1 MVIKTVKTFK
11 HLEHMEI
18 VDGPT
23 HRGDVTVAFYQ
34 GSQRIKLTFSLWD
47 MEFIAEI
54 AARSMKSGLLTIK
67 NMKKRIGDAH
77 DSIELE

>member
-1 MVIKTVKTFK
+1 
-11 HLEHMEI
+11 
-18 VDGPT
+18 
-23 HRGDVTVAFYQ
+23 
-34 GSQRIKLTFSLWD
+34 